1 MRCFWGILFL
11 VACSPEYSIKNKNN
25 VVEPVVDSAVET
37 IVSVPPTTTTETTDT
52 AVEPV
57 PLIEVTP
64 YDYDFGEVPIGCTE
78 EYEVVISS
86 VGTAPLVIDEF
97 IYINSPDL
105 SMSHNFTLPLVLQP
119 GESTSVLFEYTEDDL
134 FEDVGKLYIYSNAL
148 GKSEQRV
155 DHYGYGIALGPQIDV
170 YEHEQINKADILFV
184 IDNSCSMTEEQAE
197 LSENV
202 EEFVDTLVSN
212 STDFKIAVIT
222 TDSDD
227 PVGPV
232 ISSDTIDPAKDLS
245 DIVQVGTG
253 GDAFEMGQHMAMKA
267 LDLGGSLSKGF
278 MREDASMSVIVV
290 SDEND
295 YSPLADLDYH
305 DFFMTLKEPDL
316 FFFHSVVGF
325 GPIPGCTTERGERYI
340 NQSSYSF
347 GLSLDICASWGS
359 GLTTIASPTY
369 VIQEAF
375 PLSKQALASSIE
387 VYTGGELLID
397 GWHYDEATNTVYI
410 TDKSKIKGEEL
421 LQITY
426 DYTGDCE

>member
-1 MRCFWGILFL
+1 MRWFWGILFL
-11 VACSPEYSIKNKNN
+11 ASCSPEYGIKNKNN

-37 IVSVPPTTTTETTDT
+37 IDSVPPVTTTETTDT

-105 SMSHNFTLPLVLQP
+105 SMSYNFTLPLVLQP
-119 GESTSVLFEYTEDDL
+119 GESASVLFEYAEDDL
-134 FEDVGKLYIYSNAL
+134 FKDNGKLYIYSNAL

-155 DHYGYGIALGPQIDV
+155 DHYGHGIAAGPQIDV
-170 YEHEQINKADILFV
+170 YEHEQVNKADILFV
-184 IDNSCSMTEEQAE
+184 IDNSCSMTEEQTE

-202 EEFVDTLVSN
+202 EDFVDTLVLN
-212 STDFKIAVIT
+212 NTDFKIAVIT
-222 TDSDD
+222 TDSDALA
-227 PVGPV
+227 GPI
-232 ISSDTIDPAKDLS
+232 ISRKTADPAKDLS

-253 GDAFEMGQHMAMKA
+253 GNAFEMGQHMSMRA
-267 LDLGGSLSKGF
+267 LDSGGSLSKGF

-290 SDEND
+290 SDEDD

-325 GPIPGCTTERGERYI
+325 GPVPGCATERGDRYI
-340 NQSSYSF
+340 DQSSYSS
-347 GLSLDICASWGS
+347 GLSLDICTSWGS

-387 VYTGGELLID
+387 VFTGGELLTE
-397 GWHYDEATNTVYI
+397 GWYYDEATNTVYI

-421 LQITY
+421 LQIVY
-426 DYTGDCE
+426 DFEECQD